1 LLTTSLRSGNEAKFQ
16 NATTLDEKLSRVL
29 EKSHTIV
36 DIKGYDAEFNAAN
49 AEGLRL
55 GYYNSPDGS
64 TFVGEMF
71 VDNDAETIMFLRRFA
86 KEKDATIAYIT
97 DKENF
102 ELPPDLKSLT
112 LENGE
117 PKIKVVPAD
126 KAQGGEFTY
135 VIVDKK

>member
-1 LLTTSLRSGNEAKFQ
+1 
-16 NATTLDEKLSRVL
+16 
-29 EKSHTIV
+29 
-36 DIKGYDAEFNAAN
+36 
-49 AEGLRL
+49 
-55 GYYNSPDGS
+55 
-64 TFVGEMF
+64 
-71 VDNDAETIMFLRRFA
+71 LRRFA